1 MRHVRTT
8 ALAYLSLWLNQIKGR
23 LLSRGGVWHSEMHE
37 HPLLHPRKW
46 RRGLFFNPTC
56 DRHPIHLARVSQL
69 PPQNVYPVSSR
80 FASGA
85 TYIFLLLPRGT
96 TQVISMLCSSN
107 LNRGVPSCSSDG
119 LARAPHCPAHPP
131 SPGECSSLRE
141 HPLRG
146 LTRTGTRQPGLS
158 FVARSFPIP
167 LVFRFPSLLVKSHR
181 QR

>member
-1 MRHVRTT
+1 
-8 ALAYLSLWLNQIKGR
+8 
-23 LLSRGGVWHSEMHE
+23 MHE

-56 DRHPIHLARVSQL
+56 DRHPINLARVSQL

-119 LARAPHCPAHPP
+119 LARAPPPPRPPPIPRGVQQPVRTP
-131 SPGECSSLRE
+131 SPRAHEDGDSSARPVL
-141 HPLRG
+141 H
-146 LTRTGTRQPGLS
+146 GTKLPDSSRVPFS
-158 FVARSFPIP
+158 FSAS
-167 LVFRFPSLLVKSHR
+167 
-181 QR
+181 